1 MRNRTQKHPVRWTV
15 ILSGLF
21 IIAVVTALSTG
32 AAGLTVDRI
41 LPVLF
46 GQGSPKETFVL
57 FDLRM
62 PRVAV
67 LALAGVALSV
77 SGSLLQ
83 TVTRNDLADPGIIGI
98 HSGAGIAITVFYLFA
113 GGNLP
118 NYAFLLPAVGFAGA
132 IATAALIWLF
142 SMEKGRGIMPVRLL
156 LVGIGF
162 ASALSG
168 AMMILIS
175 GAERQDVLFIAEWLA
190 GSVWGADWPFV
201 LALLPWVVVLV
212 PLVYFRS
219 NTLNVLALAEPSAIG
234 LGVRLARTRFL
245 LLAAAVALAAAAVS
259 ITGYIAFIGLMAPHI
274 ARALAGPRH
283 ERFLPVAMLIGAV
296 LLIAADTIGHAL
308 PAGFTVPAGIIVAL
322 IGAPYFL
329 YLMRRG

>member
-1 MRNRTQKHPVRWTV
+1 MRERKKHPVKWAI
-15 ILSGLF
+15 ILSVMF
-21 IIAVVTALSTG
+21 ISAIVIALSSG
-32 AAGLTVDRI
+32 AAGMTVDRL

-46 GQGSPKETFVL
+46 GQGTPKESFVL
-57 FDLRM
+57 FELRL

-67 LALAGVALSV
+67 ITLAGIALAV
-77 SGSLLQ
+77 SGTLLQ

-98 HSGAGIAITVFYLFA
+98 HSGAGMAITVFYLFA
-113 GGNLP
+113 GGDLP

-132 IATAALIWLF
+132 LATAGLIWLF

-168 AMMILIS
+168 GMMILIS
-175 GAERQDVLFIAEWLA
+175 GADRQDVAFIAEWLA

-201 LALLPWVVVLV
+201 FALLPWVALLV
-212 PLVYFRS
+212 PFIYYRS
-219 NTLNVLALAEPSAIG
+219 NTLNVLALTEPSAIG
-234 LGVRLARTRFL
+234 LGVKLARTRFL
-245 LLAAAVALAAAAVS
+245 MIAIAVALAAAAVS
-259 ITGYIAFIGLMAPHI
+259 VTGYIAFVGLMAPHI

-283 ERFLPVAMLIGAV
+283 ERFLPVAMLVGA
-296 LLIAADTIGHAL
+296 LLLVGADTIGHSL
-308 PAGFTVPAGIIVAL
+308 PAGLTVPAGIVVAL

-329 YLMRRG
+329 YLMRKG